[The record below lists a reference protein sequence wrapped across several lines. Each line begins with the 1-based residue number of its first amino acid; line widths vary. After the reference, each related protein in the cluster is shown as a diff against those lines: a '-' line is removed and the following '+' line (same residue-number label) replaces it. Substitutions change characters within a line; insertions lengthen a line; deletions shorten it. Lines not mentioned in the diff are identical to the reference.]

1 MIVKK
6 YKNYKHCI
14 FFPISRTTY
23 HTRIIK
29 SSIQIA
35 VRCIHLV
42 FAVRLVVSMM
52 MKQSLLCLGQV
63 WAPNKFQNSN
73 ASSQESSSVR

>member
-14 FFPISRTTY
+14 FFPTSCTY

-29 SSIQIA
+29 NCIQIA

-52 MKQSLLCLGQV
+52 MKQSLLDLGQV

>member
-14 FFPISRTTY
+14 FFPISRIY

-29 SSIQIA
+29 SCIQIA

-42 FAVRLVVSMM
+42 FAVRLVVSML
-52 MKQSLLCLGQV
+52 MKQSLLGLGQV
-63 WAPNKFQNSN
+63 WAANKFQNSN